1 MIIVENMRYFF
12 FEIYLTEKKTD
23 VTAAIL
29 RIHLW
34 YASVYL
40 KHYEKDVNYLS
51 FKEEGQRNVNAFNPK
66 CKTQQ
71 YNLC

>member
-1 MIIVENMRYFF
+1 MIIVEKMRYFF
-12 FEIYLTEKKTD
+12 FKIYLTEKNPD

-34 YASVYL
+34 HASVYL

>member
-12 FEIYLTEKKTD
+12 FKIYLTEKKPD

-34 YASVYL
+34 HASVYL

>member
-12 FEIYLTEKKTD
+12 FKIYLTEKKPD

-34 YASVYL
+34 HASVYL
-40 KHYEKDVNYLS
+40 KHYEKDVSYLS